1 MDVSKSVFIEAS
13 SKCQLRC
20 PLCDTPGRKDRP
32 GTIGWGLL
40 RFEDFRGFLDLHP
53 QIRNIGLSTHG
64 ELFLNPDLRRIMAY
78 ASDKGVELSGI
89 SNLNTLESSTAECL
103 VRSGFSRLM
112 VSIDGTDQRVYEMYR
127 RGGKLLRVLKNI
139 RLINHYKDKYGSL
152 SPTLTWMFVVF
163 DHNEHQIEQARAMA
177 MGLRMGF
184 LTRFSWERG
193 AKAGNRQAVVRRREF
208 GFVSRQEFTRKY
220 KKPYFAPCLQV
231 WRSPQINWDGKL
243 LGCCMN
249 QQMAFGNV
257 FRSGLRLCLTSPSYR
272 AWQGVIT
279 GKRRVTPD
287 VPCFGCEA
295 YGSLAGRIQQGRK
308 GVSPYL

>member
-40 RFEDFRGFLDLHP
+40 RFEDFRGFLDRHP
-53 QIRNIGLSTHG
+53 QIRSIGLSTHG
-64 ELFLNPDLRRIMAY
+64 ELFLNPELRKIMSY

-103 VRSGFSRLM
+103 VRSGFARLM

-127 RGGKLLRVLKNI
+127 RGGRLLRVLKNI

-152 SPTLTWMFVVF
+152 SPALTWTFVVF
-163 DHNEHQIEQARAMA
+163 DHNGHQIAQARAMA
-177 MGLRMGF
+177 VGLRMGF

-193 AKAGNRQAVVRRREF
+193 AKVRDRQAVVRECEL
-208 GFVSRQEFTRKY
+208 GVVSRQEFTQKY
-220 KKPYFAPCLQV
+220 KKPYFAPCLQA

-249 QQMAFGNV
+249 QRMAFGNV
-257 FRSGLRLCLTSPSYR
+257 FRSGLYACLESPSYR
-272 AWQGVIT
+272 AWQDVIA
-279 GKRRVTPD
+279 GKRRVTSD
-287 VPCFGCEA
+287 SPCFGCEA
-295 YGSLAGRIQQGRK
+295 YGSLAGRIHQRRK
-308 GVSPYL
+308 GVSSGL